1 MPWQAMILVM
11 NYWLLKSEPQTY
23 SITDLQ
29 QESRAIWDGVRNYQ
43 ARNFLR
49 QMQLGDR
56 AFFYHSNIKPP
67 GIVGL
72 AEVVATDFPD
82 PTQFDPESPY
92 FDPKATSE
100 SPRWYTVEVAF
111 VRDFPEMISLTTLK
125 QMFSPEEFLLVKKGN
140 RLSVMPV
147 GDRVA
152 AEILKMVE

>member
-1 MPWQAMILVM
+1 
-11 NYWLLKSEPQTY
+11 
-23 SITDLQ
+23 
-29 QESRAIWDGVRNYQ
+29 
-43 ARNFLR
+43 
-49 QMQLGDR
+49 
-56 AFFYHSNIKPP
+56 
-67 GIVGL
+67 
-72 AEVVATDFPD
+72 VVATDFPD